1 MTSAQ
6 AVLPAEQQATA
17 TPVQPPL
24 LLRAAAAVQ
33 WHLAAQ
39 DPHSSSRSSSSRLLL
54 LLLLLLLAVV
64 RAQQRQV
71 KARSA
76 AGLLPMKLHL
86 TLKQNSMGSLNSS
99 TPRDAG
105 VLRLATA
112 AAAGG

>member
-17 TPVQPPL
+17 TPVQLPL

-54 LLLLLLLAVV
+54 LLLLLLEVV